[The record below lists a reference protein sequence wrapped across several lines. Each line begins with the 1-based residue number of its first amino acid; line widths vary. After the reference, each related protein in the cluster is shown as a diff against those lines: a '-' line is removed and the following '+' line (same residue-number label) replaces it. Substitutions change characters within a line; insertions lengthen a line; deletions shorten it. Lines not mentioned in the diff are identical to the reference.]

1 MQLEFR
7 IFLKYGFTHNQ
18 TRLNPM
24 IPLRDTT
31 SSKGYPIINIALIVS
46 NVLVFLI
53 QLGQG
58 EALQQFIIT
67 YGLVPVRYSVPAVA
81 DHFSLGQQVFA
92 FLSFMFL
99 HGGFWHL
106 LGNMWILYIFGDNV
120 EDRLGPVKYLLF
132 YLLCGF
138 ASGLTHLFLNWH
150 SQLPT
155 VGASGAI
162 AGVMGAYFLLYPH
175 AKILTFIPI
184 FFIPYFVEIPAFFFL
199 GIWFVL
205 QFLSAAGTPG
215 HGGGIAWWAHIG
227 GFVFGMVFLKLF
239 LRAPETGIGRQI
251 RQKTS
256 KKKSNLLQLIKPKRV
271 DDDPRVYGT
280 LVITPLEARLG
291 TRKILSIPSGSKKRI
306 LKVTVPPGS
315 RDGRVLR
322 LSGAGLKLGDGTR
335 QDIYLKVK
343 VAQRN

>member
-1 MQLEFR
+1 
-7 IFLKYGFTHNQ
+7 
-18 TRLNPM
+18 M
-24 IPLRDTT
+24 IPLRDTID
-31 SSKGYPIINIALIVS
+31 SKGYPIINTALIVS
-46 NVLVFLI
+46 NVLVFLL

-67 YGLVPVRYSVPAVA
+67 YGLVPARYSVPAIA
-81 DHFSLGQQVFA
+81 GHFSLGQQVFA
-92 FLSFMFL
+92 LLSFMFL

-106 LGNMWILYIFGDNV
+106 LGNMWTLYIFGDNV
-120 EDRLGPVKYLLF
+120 EDRLGPVRYLLF
-132 YLLCGF
+132 YLLCGV

-175 AKILTFIPI
+175 SKILTFIPI
-184 FFIPYFVEIPAFFFL
+184 FFIPYLIEIPAFFFL
-199 GIWFVL
+199 GIWFIL

-227 GFVFGMVFLKLF
+227 GFVFGMVFLRLF

-251 RQKTS
+251 REKTS
-256 KKKSNLLQLIKPKRV
+256 RKKSNRLQLIKPKRV
-271 DDDPRVYGT
+271 ADDPRVYGT

-291 TRKILSIPSGSKKRI
+291 TRKVLSIPSGSKKR
-306 LKVTVPPGS
+306 LLRVTVPPGS
-315 RDGRVLR
+315 RDGSVLR
-322 LSGAGLKLGDGTR
+322 LTGAGPKLKDGTK
-335 QDIYLKVK
+335 QDIHLRIT

>member
-1 MQLEFR
+1 
-7 IFLKYGFTHNQ
+7 
-18 TRLNPM
+18 M
-24 IPLRDTT
+24 IPLRDTID
-31 SSKGYPIINIALIVS
+31 SRGYPIINTALIIGNS
-46 NVLVFLI
+46 LVYLV

-58 EALQQFIIT
+58 EALQKFIIT
-67 YGLVPVRYSVPAVA
+67 YGLVPARYSVPEVA
-81 DHFSLGQQVFA
+81 AHFSLGQQVFA
-92 FLSFMFL
+92 LLSFMFV

-106 LGNMWILYIFGDNV
+106 LGNMWTLYIFGDNV

-175 AKILTFIPI
+175 AKILTLIPI
-184 FFIPYFVEIPAFFFL
+184 FFIPYFLEIPAFFFL
-199 GIWFVL
+199 GIWFIL
-205 QFLSAAGTPG
+205 QFLSAAGTPD

-227 GFVFGMVFLKLF
+227 GFVFGMVFLKIF
-239 LRAPETGIGRQI
+239 LQAPETAISRQI

-256 KKKSNLLQLIKPKRV
+256 KKRSNRLRLIKPKGV
-271 DDDPRVYGT
+271 VDDPRAYGT

-291 TRKILSIPSGSKKRI
+291 TKKILSIPSGSKKRL

-315 RDGRVLR
+315 RDGRVIR
-322 LSGAGLKLGDGTR
+322 LTGAGRQLGDGTR
-335 QDIYLKVK
+335 QDIYLRIK
-343 VAQRN
+343 VA

>member
-1 MQLEFR
+1 
-7 IFLKYGFTHNQ
+7 
-18 TRLNPM
+18 M
-24 IPLRDTT
+24 IPLRDTID
-31 SSKGYPIINIALIVS
+31 SKGYPIINTALIVS
-46 NVLVFLI
+46 NVLVFLL

-58 EALQQFIIT
+58 EALQQFIVI
-67 YGLVPVRYSVPAVA
+67 YGLVPARYSVPAISK
-81 DHFSLGQQVFA
+81 HFSLGQQAFA

-106 LGNMWILYIFGDNV
+106 LGNMWTLYIFGDNV

-132 YLLCGF
+132 YLICGI

-184 FFIPYFVEIPAFFFL
+184 FFIPYFIEIPAFFFL
-199 GIWFVL
+199 GIWFIL

-239 LRAPETGIGRQI
+239 LRAPETDIGRQI

-256 KKKSNLLQLIKPKRV
+256 RKKSNRLQLIKPKRV
-271 DDDPRVYGT
+271 ADDPRVYGT

-291 TRKILSIPSGSKKRI
+291 TRKILSIPSGSKKRL

-315 RDGRVLR
+315 RDGGVLR
-322 LSGAGLKLGDGTR
+322 LTGAGPELGDGTR
-335 QDIYLKVK
+335 QDIYLRITI
-343 VAQRN
+343 AQRS